1 MTEKFQIGPA
11 QAQVYEDNFVPA
23 LFAHWAP
30 QLVACARLRPG
41 QRVLD
46 VACGT
51 GIVARTAAEVVRP
64 GGNVTGVD
72 LNPAMLQVAR
82 HAHPELEWC
91 EGDVEDLPFPAAS
104 FDAALCQ
111 SALFFFPDPARA
123 VHEMARVVGVGG
135 TVALQTYAPLDD
147 QPGYGPFIEAV
158 AARAGAEAA
167 VLLGTYWSQGDL
179 GKLTALLQGAELEV
193 LETRTSLGSAHF
205 PSAQSVAEIE
215 IGATPLGDRLDPEA
229 YEQILAD
236 TRVQMAQYADDAGA
250 VHVPIRAVMVAARR
264 S

>member
-11 QAQVYEDNFVPA
+11 QAQVYEDSFVPA
-23 LFAHWAP
+23 LFAQWAP
-30 QLVACARLRPG
+30 QLVACARLQPG

-51 GIVARTAAEVVRP
+51 GIVARTADDVVRP
-64 GGNVTGVD
+64 GGHVTGVD
-72 LNPAMLQVAR
+72 LNPAMLEVAR
-82 HAHPELEWC
+82 RTRPDLEWC
-91 EGDVEDLPFPAAS
+91 EGDVEDLPFQTAS

-123 VHEMARVVGVGG
+123 VKEMARVVRVGG

-147 QPGYGPFIEAV
+147 QPGYGPFVEAV

-167 VLLGTYWSQGDL
+167 VLLGTYWSHGDL
-179 GKLTALLQGAELEV
+179 GKLAALLEGAGLEV
-193 LETRTSLGSAHF
+193 LETRTSLGSALF
-205 PSAQSVAEIE
+205 PSAQAVAEIE
-215 IGATPLGDRLDPEA
+215 IGATPLGDRLDAET

-236 TRVQMAQYADDAGA
+236 TREQMGQYADDTGA
-250 VHVPIRAVMVAARR
+250 VHVPVRAVMVAARR

>member
-1 MTEKFQIGPA
+1 MTETFKIGPE
-11 QAQVYEDNFVPA
+11 QAQVYEDSFVPA
-23 LFAHWAP
+23 LFAQWAP

-51 GIVARTAAEVVRP
+51 GIATRTAAEVVGP
-64 GGNVTGVD
+64 GGHVIGVD

-82 HAHPELEWC
+82 RANPELEWR
-91 EGDVEDLPFPAAS
+91 EGDVEDLPFQAGA

-123 VHEMARVVGVGG
+123 VQEMARVVRVGG

-147 QPGYGPFIEAV
+147 QPGYGPFVEAV

-179 GKLTALLQGAELEV
+179 GKLTGFLEGAELEV

-205 PSAQSVAEIE
+205 PSAQAVAEVE
-215 IGATPLGDRLDPEA
+215 IGATPLGDRLDPDT
-229 YEQILAD
+229 YQQILAD
-236 TRVQMAQYADDAGA
+236 TRTQMAQYADDAGA
-250 VHVPIRAVMVAARR
+250 VHVPIRAVIVSARR
-264 S
+264 C

>member
-1 MTEKFQIGPA
+1 MTEKFQIGSA
-11 QAQVYEDNFVPA
+11 QAQVYEDSFVPA
-23 LFAHWAP
+23 LFAQWAP
-30 QLVACARLRPG
+30 QLVACARLQPG

-51 GIVARTAAEVVRP
+51 GIVARTAAEVVGP
-64 GGNVTGVD
+64 GGHVTGVD

-82 HAHPELEWC
+82 NAHPELEWR

-111 SALFFFPDPARA
+111 SALFFFPDPGRA
-123 VHEMARVVGVGG
+123 VQEMARVVDAGG

-147 QPGYGPFIEAV
+147 QPGYGPFVEAV
-158 AARAGAEAA
+158 ASRAGAEAA

-179 GKLTALLQGAELEV
+179 GKLAAFLEGAELEV

-205 PSAQSVAEIE
+205 PSAQAVAEIE
-215 IGATPLGDRLDPEA
+215 IGATPLGERLEPDV
-229 YEQILAD
+229 YEQILTD
-236 TRVQMAQYADDAGA
+236 TRALMAQYADDTGA

-264 S
+264 